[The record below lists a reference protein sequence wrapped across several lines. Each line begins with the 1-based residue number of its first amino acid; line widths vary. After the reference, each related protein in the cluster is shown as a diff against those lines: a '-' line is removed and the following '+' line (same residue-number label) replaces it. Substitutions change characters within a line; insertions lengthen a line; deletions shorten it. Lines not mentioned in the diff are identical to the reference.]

1 MNENIPIKIIQHD
14 LEPTDYKSNVK
25 HINNLNNMN
34 KWFYLPI
41 AGKVVNKLIFLCY
54 KMNEHQDH

>member
-1 MNENIPIKIIQHD
+1 MNENIPIKIIQYD
-14 LEPTDYKSNVK
+14 LEPTYYKSKVK

-54 KMNEHQDH
+54 KMNDHQDH